1 MEERNQDNF
10 NQMESQAKY
19 PWSTNW
25 SLENHYQPW
34 YDDRRDYNTNAP
46 SYYDY
51 LANTNRYLD
60 KLTWLTNRV
69 ARRNINV
76 QSTNAIHYTKEFDW
90 IDEGKERGINWH
102 DVINLKCELVLSKLV
117 KRLQYQQLDGQY
129 KDLESPN
136 SLVIENDGLYNP
148 DVTNYLLELN
158 KDLRGLNQ
166 KLETLKADIL
176 REVDQRNQA
185 MTEKMKEF
193 ERKIDE
199 KIGGIQ
205 GQQNQGM
212 TQEQINNLA
221 KALADSTSALNKL
234 TKNEQSLQALLNS
247 VFASGGI
254 TNNEIGT
261 TTFKENVNLVT
272 GNINVYTSDDK
283 INYLASHANTTDKQN
298 DLMVK

>member
-1 MEERNQDNF
+1 MEERNKDNF
-10 NQMESQAKY
+10 NQMESHAKY

-90 IDEGKERGINWH
+90 IDENKERGINWH

-136 SLVIENDGLYNP
+136 SLIIENDGLYNP

-158 KDLRGLNQ
+158 KDLRALNN
-166 KLETLKADIL
+166 KIDNLKADIL
-176 REVDQRNQA
+176 RAVD
-185 MTEKMKEF
+185 EKTKEF
-193 ERKIDE
+193 ERRIDE
-199 KIGGIQ
+199 KINNIRVPE
-205 GQQNQGM
+205 QNQQVNE
-212 TQEQINNLA
+212 TKVNELI
-221 KALADSTSALNKL
+221 DNKL
-234 TKNEQSLQALLNS
+234 TEIKPKVDNINRAVEKIVTNLNT
-247 VFASGGI
+247 SGA
-254 TNNEIGT
+254 TDSAELA
-261 TTFKENVNLVT
+261 TFNLVSSIAH
-272 GNINVYTSDDK
+272 GNINIYTTENK
-283 INYLASHANTTDKQN
+283 QGYITTRKVEGEN
-298 DLMVK
+298 DLWVK

>member
-10 NQMESQAKY
+10 NQMESHAKY
-19 PWSTNW
+19 PWSSNW

-76 QSTNAIHYTKEFDW
+76 QSTNAIRYTKEFDW

-102 DVINLKCELVLSKLV
+102 DIINLKCELVLSKLV
-117 KRLQYQQLDGQY
+117 KRLQYQQLDGTY

-136 SLVIENDGLYNP
+136 SLIIENDGLYNP

-158 KDLRGLNQ
+158 KDVRALNT
-166 KLETLKADIL
+166 KIDNLKADIL
-176 REVDQRNQA
+176 RAVDEKNNA
-185 MTEKMKEF
+185 MQEKMREF
-193 ERKIDE
+193 ENRIDE
-199 KIGGIQ
+199 KIRNIHDNNH
-205 GQQNQGM
+205 QNENPQVNE
-212 TQEQINNLA
+212 TKVNELI
-221 KALADSTSALNKL
+221 DNKL
-234 TKNEQSLQALLNS
+234 TEIKPKVDNINRAVEKIVNNLNT
-247 VFASGGI
+247 SGA
-254 TNNEIGT
+254 TDGT
-261 TTFKENVNLVT
+261 ELATFNIISNIAH
-272 GNINVYTSDDK
+272 GNINLYTTENK
-283 INYLASHANTTDKQN
+283 QGYITTRKVEGEN
-298 DLMVK
+298 DLWVK

>member
-10 NQMESQAKY
+10 NQMESHAKF

-90 IDEGKERGINWH
+90 IDENKERGINWH

-136 SLVIENDGLYNP
+136 SLIIENDGLYNP

-158 KDLRGLNQ
+158 KDVRALNT
-166 KLETLKADIL
+166 KIDNLKDDIL
-176 REVDQRNQA
+176 RAVD
-185 MTEKMKEF
+185 EKTKEF
-193 ERKIDE
+193 ERRIDE
-199 KIGGIQ
+199 KINNIRVPE
-205 GQQNQGM
+205 QNQQVNE
-212 TQEQINNLA
+212 TKVNELI
-221 KALADSTSALNKL
+221 DNKL
-234 TKNEQSLQALLNS
+234 N
-247 VFASGGI
+247 GI
-254 TNNEIGT
+254 
-261 TTFKENVNLVT
+261 KHKVDNVNRAVEKIVTNLNTSGATDGTELATFNLVSNIAH
-272 GNINVYTSDDK
+272 GNINIYTTENK
-283 INYLASHANTTDKQN
+283 QGYITTRKVEGEN
-298 DLMVK
+298 DLWVK

>member
-10 NQMESQAKY
+10 NQMESHAKY

-25 SLENHYQPW
+25 SLENHFQPW

-90 IDEGKERGINWH
+90 IDENKERGINWH

-117 KRLQYQQLDGQY
+117 KKLQYQQLDGQY

-136 SLVIENDGLYNP
+136 SLIIENDGLYNP

-158 KDLRGLNQ
+158 KDVRELNT
-166 KLETLKADIL
+166 KIDNLKSDIL
-176 REVDQRNQA
+176 RAVD
-185 MTEKMKEF
+185 EKTKEF
-193 ERKIDE
+193 ERRIDE
-199 KIGGIQ
+199 KINNIRVPE
-205 GQQNQGM
+205 QNQQVNETKVNELIDNKLNGIKPKVDNINRAV
-212 TQEQINNLA
+212 EKIVNNLNTSGA
-221 KALADSTSALNKL
+221 TDGTELA
-234 TKNEQSLQALLNS
+234 
-247 VFASGGI
+247 
-254 TNNEIGT
+254 
-261 TTFKENVNLVT
+261 TFNIISNIAH
-272 GNINVYTSDDK
+272 GNINIYTSENK
-283 INYLASHANTTDKQN
+283 QGYITTRKVEGEN
-298 DLMVK
+298 DLWVK

>member
-10 NQMESQAKY
+10 NQMESHAKY
-19 PWSTNW
+19 PWSSNW

-102 DVINLKCELVLSKLV
+102 DIINLKCELVLSKLV
-117 KRLQYQQLDGQY
+117 KRLQYQQLDGTY
-129 KDLESPN
+129 KYLESSN
-136 SLVIENDGLYNP
+136 SLIIENDGLYNP

-158 KDLRGLNQ
+158 KDVIALNT
-166 KLETLKADIL
+166 KMENLKADIL
-176 REVDQRNQA
+176 RAVD
-185 MTEKMKEF
+185 EKTKEF
-193 ERKIDE
+193 ERRIDE
-199 KIGGIQ
+199 KINNIRVPDN
-205 GQQNQGM
+205 QNQQVNE
-212 TQEQINNLA
+212 TKVNELI
-221 KALADSTSALNKL
+221 DNKL
-234 TKNEQSLQALLNS
+234 TEIKPKVDNINRAVEKIVYNLNT
-247 VFASGGI
+247 SGA
-254 TNNEIGT
+254 TDGT
-261 TTFKENVNLVT
+261 ELATFNIISNIAH
-272 GNINVYTSDDK
+272 GNINIYTTENKQGYITTRK
-283 INYLASHANTTDKQN
+283 IEGEN
-298 DLMVK
+298 DLWVK

>member
-1 MEERNQDNF
+1 MEERNKDNF
-10 NQMESQAKY
+10 NQMESHAKY

-90 IDEGKERGINWH
+90 IDENKERGINWH

-136 SLVIENDGLYNP
+136 SLIIENDGLYNP
-148 DVTNYLLELN
+148 DVTNYLIELN
-158 KDLRGLNQ
+158 KDVRSLNT
-166 KLETLKADIL
+166 KIDNLKADIL
-176 REVDQRNQA
+176 KAVD
-185 MTEKMKEF
+185 EKTKEF
-193 ERKIDE
+193 ERRIDE
-199 KIGGIQ
+199 KINNIRVPE
-205 GQQNQGM
+205 QNQQVNE
-212 TQEQINNLA
+212 TKVNELI
-221 KALADSTSALNKL
+221 DNKL
-234 TKNEQSLQALLNS
+234 TEIKPKVDNINRAVEKIVTNLNT
-247 VFASGGI
+247 SGA
-254 TNNEIGT
+254 TDSAELA
-261 TTFKENVNLVT
+261 TFNLVSSIAH
-272 GNINVYTSDDK
+272 GNINVYTTENK
-283 INYLASHANTTDKQN
+283 QGYITTRKLEGEN
-298 DLMVK
+298 DLWVK

>member
-1 MEERNQDNF
+1 MEERNKDNF
-10 NQMESQAKY
+10 NQMESHAKY

-76 QSTNAIHYTKEFDW
+76 QSTNAIQYTKEFDW
-90 IDEGKERGINWH
+90 IDENKERGINWH

-136 SLVIENDGLYNP
+136 SLIIENDGLFNP
-148 DVTNYLLELN
+148 DVTNYILELN
-158 KDLRGLNQ
+158 KDVRALNN
-166 KLETLKADIL
+166 KIDNLKADIL
-176 REVDQRNQA
+176 RAVD
-185 MTEKMKEF
+185 EKTKEF
-193 ERKIDE
+193 ERRIDE
-199 KIGGIQ
+199 KINNIRVPE
-205 GQQNQGM
+205 QNQQVNETKVNELIDNKLNGIKPKVDNINRAV
-212 TQEQINNLA
+212 EKIVNNLNTSGA
-221 KALADSTSALNKL
+221 TDGTELA
-234 TKNEQSLQALLNS
+234 
-247 VFASGGI
+247 
-254 TNNEIGT
+254 
-261 TTFKENVNLVT
+261 TFNIISNIAH
-272 GNINVYTSDDK
+272 GNINIYTTENK
-283 INYLASHANTTDKQN
+283 QGYITTRKVEGEN
-298 DLMVK
+298 DLWVK

>member
-1 MEERNQDNF
+1 MEERNKDNF
-10 NQMESQAKY
+10 NQMESHAKY

-76 QSTNAIHYTKEFDW
+76 QSTNAIQYTKEFDW
-90 IDEGKERGINWH
+90 IDENKERGINWH

-136 SLVIENDGLYNP
+136 SLIIENDGLFNP
-148 DVTNYLLELN
+148 DVTNYILELN
-158 KDLRGLNQ
+158 KDVRSLNN
-166 KLETLKADIL
+166 KIDNLKADIL
-176 REVDQRNQA
+176 RAVD
-185 MTEKMKEF
+185 EKTKEF
-193 ERKIDE
+193 ERRIDE
-199 KIGGIQ
+199 KINNIRVPE
-205 GQQNQGM
+205 QNQQVNE
-212 TQEQINNLA
+212 TKVNELI
-221 KALADSTSALNKL
+221 DNKL
-234 TKNEQSLQALLNS
+234 NGIKPKVDNINRAVEKIVTNLNT
-247 VFASGGI
+247 SGA
-254 TNNEIGT
+254 TDGT
-261 TTFKENVNLVT
+261 ELATFNLVSNIAH
-272 GNINVYTSDDK
+272 GNINIYTTENK
-283 INYLASHANTTDKQN
+283 QGYITTRKVEGEN
-298 DLMVK
+298 DLWVK

>member
-10 NQMESQAKY
+10 NQMESHAKF

-76 QSTNAIHYTKEFDW
+76 QSTNAIRYTKEFDW
-90 IDEGKERGINWH
+90 IDENKERGINWH

-136 SLVIENDGLYNP
+136 SLIIENDGLYNP

-158 KDLRGLNQ
+158 KDVRALNT
-166 KLETLKADIL
+166 KIDNLKDDIL
-176 REVDQRNQA
+176 RAVDEKNNA
-185 MTEKMKEF
+185 MQEKMREF
-193 ERKIDE
+193 ENRIDE
-199 KIGGIQ
+199 KIRNIHENNH
-205 GQQNQGM
+205 QNENPQVNE
-212 TQEQINNLA
+212 TKVNELI
-221 KALADSTSALNKL
+221 DNKL
-234 TKNEQSLQALLNS
+234 TEIKPKVDNINRAVEKIVTNLNT
-247 VFASGGI
+247 SGA
-254 TNNEIGT
+254 TDGT
-261 TTFKENVNLVT
+261 ELATFNIISNIAH
-272 GNINVYTSDDK
+272 GNINLYTTENK
-283 INYLASHANTTDKQN
+283 QGYITTRKVEGEN
-298 DLMVK
+298 DLWVK

>member
-1 MEERNQDNF
+1 MEERNKDNF
-10 NQMESQAKY
+10 NQMESYAKY

-76 QSTNAIHYTKEFDW
+76 QSTNAIKYTKEYDW

-117 KRLQYQQLDGQY
+117 KRLQYLQLDGNY

-158 KDLRGLNQ
+158 KDVRALNA
-166 KLETLKADIL
+166 KIDNLKADIL
-176 REVDQRNQA
+176 RAVD
-185 MTEKMKEF
+185 EKTKEF
-193 ERKIDE
+193 ERRIDE
-199 KIGGIQ
+199 KINNIRVPE
-205 GQQNQGM
+205 QNQQVNE
-212 TQEQINNLA
+212 TKVNELI
-221 KALADSTSALNKL
+221 DNKL
-234 TKNEQSLQALLNS
+234 NGIKPKVDNINRAVEKIVTNLNT
-247 VFASGGI
+247 SGA
-254 TNNEIGT
+254 TDGT
-261 TTFKENVNLVT
+261 ELATFNIVSNIAH
-272 GNINVYTSDDK
+272 GNINIYTTENK
-283 INYLASHANTTDKQN
+283 QGYITTRKVEGEN
-298 DLMVK
+298 DLWVK

>member
-10 NQMESQAKY
+10 NQMESHAKY

-102 DVINLKCELVLSKLV
+102 DIVNLKCELVLSKLV
-117 KRLQYQQLDGQY
+117 KRFQYQQLDGRY

-158 KDLRGLNQ
+158 KDVRALNT
-166 KLETLKADIL
+166 KIDNLKADIL
-176 REVDQRNQA
+176 RAVD
-185 MTEKMKEF
+185 EKTKEF
-193 ERKIDE
+193 ERRIDE
-199 KIGGIQ
+199 KINNIRVPE
-205 GQQNQGM
+205 QNQQVNETKVNELIDNKLNGIKPKVDNINRAVE
-212 TQEQINNLA
+212 TIVNNLNTSGA
-221 KALADSTSALNKL
+221 TDGTELA
-234 TKNEQSLQALLNS
+234 
-247 VFASGGI
+247 
-254 TNNEIGT
+254 
-261 TTFKENVNLVT
+261 TFNLVSNIAH
-272 GNINVYTSDDK
+272 GNINIYTTENK
-283 INYLASHANTTDKQN
+283 QGYITTRKTEGEN
-298 DLMVK
+298 DLWVK